1 MHRYQA
7 AAVVVSLIA
16 VNGVNGYGARSDS
29 RSALQ
34 DNAAVAEL
42 TRLESVWNEAN
53 LKADTQALDA
63 LIGEDAVI
71 MVPGMTP
78 MTKQEAL
85 GVLKQGVMTFTRYQT
100 SDIKVRTYETSA
112 IVSGKLRRTRA
123 VGGRSVDDN
132 WQFTKSYILR
142 AGKWTVVAFTAS
154 PAPQ

>member
-1 MHRYQA
+1 MRRYQA
-7 AAVVVSLIA
+7 AALVFSLVAATDVS
-16 VNGVNGYGARSDS
+16 GYAG
-29 RSALQ
+29 SASSSIRQ

-42 TRLESVWNEAN
+42 TRLEGVWNDAHV
-53 LKADTQALDA
+53 KADTQALDA
-63 LIGEDAVI
+63 LIADDAVVI
-71 MVPGMTP
+71 VPGMTP
-78 MTKQEAL
+78 MTKQQSL

-100 SDIKVRTYETSA
+100 TDVKVRTYETSA

-154 PAPQ
+154 PAPR